1 MGILNLLG
9 LGWVAKEIV
18 KDSCIKPAAK
28 GTDYRQATIDLA
40 KGVDPKTVD
49 KRISNGYYVKNK
61 DILIF
66 VYILH
71 IIMVDRK
78 LSSGEFLPI
87 SGRF

>member
-9 LGWVAKEIV
+9 LGWVTKEIV

-49 KRISNGYYVKNK
+49 KRISNGYYVKK
-61 DILIF
+61 
-66 VYILH
+66 
-71 IIMVDRK
+71 
-78 LSSGEFLPI
+78 
-87 SGRF
+87 